1 MTPDDQVPQPPVPP
15 SFSGAQP
22 PQPPS
27 FALRQPGDPEKE
39 LEAKMDKV
47 KDEYE
52 KKLDELSKRLQE
64 EREKV
69 FVTQLRS
76 QEERATSAKIE
87 ISLKELQERLR
98 RDRREQEQEEM
109 KLKLEKKAQE
119 LESRLAQERETWV
132 VTLKNQL
139 GARQS
144 QESEIENHVA
154 LRLQEMERRWFEE
167 KAHWQQVALGK
178 DDEIR
183 TLRSLAEKLKGADVE
198 CAKVASEKKLL
209 EERVAALAA
218 ERAEAS
224 ARLQSAG
231 EREKE
236 AVQLRADL
244 TLARQSSAMT
254 QERLERDLASL
265 RASAREREERLMA
278 DVERLQ
284 RDCATVKQRFDAE
297 KDADLRRAKTAY
309 EADLSQQKQAAERA
323 TAELQRLRAVAGALE
338 RQGAVARAQ
347 LEALKRNSIDWERAQ
362 ERYQAEFVVLQR
374 KWIER
379 EKEIRAEAAT
389 QSLQALESEKARLR
403 VQAQEEFNQ
412 RAAKIADQVRRENES
427 EQRRLESRL
436 RAELDAELQSRRQE
450 LLAQS
455 EAARAQADVETG
467 RLRGEL
473 AQKDAAWSERLLAKE
488 SEVLSARSR
497 ADELAEK
504 LAREEEARSAAERRG
519 LELEKA
525 SQEGREESARLSAA
539 LRDVERDKT
548 ELERLSTAQ
557 SAQLQGAQEG
567 LESTRV
573 QLSRAQ
579 ARAREFESRLQ
590 ELEAQA
596 AEREARVLSLDAQL
610 DACRK
615 ESWTKRLFKKA

>member
-22 PQPPS
+22 PEPPS
-27 FALRQPGDPEKE
+27 FALSQPRDPEKE
-39 LEAKMDKV
+39 LEAKVDKV

-64 EREKV
+64 EHEKV
-69 FVTQLRS
+69 FVTQLKS

-98 RDRREQEQEEM
+98 RDRREQEQEES
-109 KLKLEKKAQE
+109 KLRLEKKAQE
-119 LESRLAQERETWV
+119 LEARLAQERETWV

-139 GARQS
+139 GVREA
-144 QESEIENHVA
+144 QEKEVENNFA
-154 LRLQEMERRWFEE
+154 MRLQEMERRWFEE

-178 DDEIR
+178 DEEIR
-183 TLRSLAEKLKGADVE
+183 TLRSLAEKLKGVDVE
-198 CAKVASEKKLL
+198 LAKVASEKKIL
-209 EERVAALAA
+209 EERVAALAM

-236 AVQLRADL
+236 AIQLRADL
-244 TLARQSSAMT
+244 ALARQSSAMT

-265 RASAREREERLMA
+265 RASAREREERLLA

-284 RDCATVKQRFDAE
+284 RDFATVKQRFDVE
-297 KDADLRRAKTAY
+297 KDADLRRARNEH

-338 RQGAVARAQ
+338 RQGAAARAQ
-347 LEALKRNSIDWERAQ
+347 LETLKRNAVDWERAQ
-362 ERYQAEFVVLQR
+362 ERYKAEFIVLQR

-379 EKEIRAEAAT
+379 EKDIRAEASA
-389 QSLQALESEKARLR
+389 QSLQVLESEKARLR
-403 VQAQEEFNQ
+403 VQAQDEFNQ
-412 RAAKIADQVRRENES
+412 RAVKIADQLRQENES
-427 EQRRLESRL
+427 EQRRLESKL
-436 RAELDAELQSRRQE
+436 RSELETELQARRQE
-450 LLAQS
+450 LLVQS
-455 EAARAQADVETG
+455 DAARAQADAEMG

-473 AQKDAAWSERLLAKE
+473 AQKDAAWGERLLAKE

-497 ADELAEK
+497 ADELAGR
-504 LAREEEARSAAERRG
+504 LAREEEARSAAERRE

-525 SQEGREESARLSAA
+525 AQEGREEAGRLAA
-539 LRDVERDKT
+539 TLRDVEREKT
-548 ELERLSTAQ
+548 EFERLSMAQ
-557 SAQLQGAQEG
+557 SAQIQGAQED

-573 QLSRAQ
+573 QLARAQ
-579 ARAREFESRLQ
+579 ARVRESESRLQ

-596 AEREARVLSLDAQL
+596 TQQEARGISLDAQL

-615 ESWTKRLFKKA
+615 EPWTKRLFKKA